1 MLRTTT
7 LTGVITLT
15 SGLLA
20 GSPLS
25 VSAQTPNV
33 VIQWNQIAQTLF
45 TPVPGPSIR
54 WLPILHIAMFDAIN
68 SIEEI
73 YTPYRVHVK
82 GSHGASAEA
91 AAAQA
96 ARDVL
101 TALLPGSTDHIR
113 RGVGVPARF
122 TACRPGQPGTGDRPT
137 RC

>member
-1 MLRTTT
+1 MLKTTT
-7 LTGVITLT
+7 VTGAVAFTW
-15 SGLLA
+15 GLLA
-20 GSPLS
+20 GSPQS

-54 WLPILHIAMFDAIN
+54 WLPVLHIAMFDAIN
-68 SIEEI
+68 SIEET
-73 YTPYRVHVK
+73 YTPYVVHVK

-101 TALLPGSTDHIR
+101 ATFF
-113 RGVGVPARF
+113 PA
-122 TACRPGQPGTGDRPT
+122 QQ
-137 RC
+137 